1 MSCADEYRHTYMRL
15 YDNKKFLVYAV
26 GQNVLG
32 VLYSFRLFL
41 KLMYDC
47 VTVQYI
53 KVKEKTCIS

>member
-26 GQNVLG
+26 GENVLG
-32 VLYSFRLFL
+32 VVYSFRLFL

-53 KVKEKTCIS
+53 KV